1 MKKALYRVQGNNIQ
15 LKNLMA
21 RGVGFMVHGKRLI
34 KKMAFDF
41 LPSSTVLM
49 FHHIDDGN
57 IIVRSGC
64 RLSKKSFVDILDSGI
79 SFISAEEY
87 TQFVFSWKNPCLIT
101 FDDGLKDVYRVA
113 YPELKKRNIP
123 FTVFIV
129 TDFLDQEGYLS
140 SKELQVLADDP
151 LVTIGSHGT
160 THKILHGMD
169 EAEQRMELL
178 DSKHILEEKTGK
190 IVWLFAYSHGQFDDT
205 TLRILQTEKCYD
217 YAFAAGGGETNWI
230 TKKTNFT
237 LPRLNME
244 EGLQNYRIYG
254 SSHCRL
260 KQLL

>member
-1 MKKALYRVQGNNIQ
+1 
-15 LKNLMA
+15 
-21 RGVGFMVHGKRLI
+21 MVRGKRLI

-79 SFISAEEY
+79 SFVSAEEY

-129 TDFLDQEGYLS
+129 ADFLDQEGYLS

-169 EAEQRMELL
+169 EAEQRIELL
-178 DSKHILEEKTGK
+178 DSKHILEEKNRK
-190 IVWLFAYSHGQFDDT
+190 KCMAVCLFPWT
-205 TLRILQTEKCYD
+205 V
-217 YAFAAGGGETNWI
+217 
-230 TKKTNFT
+230 
-237 LPRLNME
+237 
-244 EGLQNYRIYG
+244 
-254 SSHCRL
+254 
-260 KQLL
+260 

>member
-1 MKKALYRVQGNNIQ
+1 
-15 LKNLMA
+15 
-21 RGVGFMVHGKRLI
+21 MVHGKRLI

-190 IVWLFAYSHGQFDDT
+190 SVWLFAPMDSLMTQPCAYCKQKNVTTMLLQQAEVKQIGLRKKQILLFHG
-205 TLRILQTEKCYD
+205 
-217 YAFAAGGGETNWI
+217 
-230 TKKTNFT
+230 
-237 LPRLNME
+237 
-244 EGLQNYRIYG
+244 
-254 SSHCRL
+254 
-260 KQLL
+260 

>member
-1 MKKALYRVQGNNIQ
+1 
-15 LKNLMA
+15 
-21 RGVGFMVHGKRLI
+21 MVHGKRLI

-178 DSKHILEEKTGK
+178 DSKHILEEKTEKVYGCLLTPMDSLMTQPCAYCK
-190 IVWLFAYSHGQFDDT
+190 QKNVTTMLLQQAEVKQIGLRKKQILLFHG
-205 TLRILQTEKCYD
+205 
-217 YAFAAGGGETNWI
+217 
-230 TKKTNFT
+230 
-237 LPRLNME
+237 
-244 EGLQNYRIYG
+244 
-254 SSHCRL
+254 
-260 KQLL
+260 

>member
-1 MKKALYRVQGNNIQ
+1 MIQGKQ
-15 LKNLMA
+15 
-21 RGVGFMVHGKRLI
+21 LI
-34 KKMAFDF
+34 KKAVFSG

-113 YPELKKRNIP
+113 YPELKQRGIP
-123 FTVFIV
+123 FTVFVV
-129 TDFLDQEGYLS
+129 TGFLDQEGYIS
-140 SKELQVLADDP
+140 TEELQILANDP

-160 THKILHGMD
+160 THKILCGMNKV
-169 EAEQRMELL
+169 EQRSELL
-178 DSKHILEEKTGK
+178 DSKYILEEKIGK
-190 IVWLFAYSHGQFDDT
+190 RVWLFAYSHGQFDNV
-205 TLRILQTEKCYD
+205 TLGLLQTEKCYD
-217 YAFAAGGGETNWI
+217 YAFAAGEGETNWI
-230 TKKTNFT
+230 TKKSNFT